1 MSAQRSPSK
10 GLKLLSSSTLK
21 DSGIPVESWPSD
33 CSVIGRDRRFQS
45 RLRRPDRVA
54 DSLVVGIDY
63 RREVHGRD
71 GEVEIPMM
79 RENIVWIRE
88 NLVWGTIIG
97 GKSGSRW

>member
-1 MSAQRSPSK
+1 
-10 GLKLLSSSTLK
+10 
-21 DSGIPVESWPSD
+21 
-33 CSVIGRDRRFQS
+33 
-45 RLRRPDRVA
+45 
-54 DSLVVGIDY
+54 VVGIDY